1 MRFVLDASI
10 AITWAMRDEDHP
22 SADLAFL
29 ELQSGSALVPGIF
42 WYEIRNILVWNER
55 RNRISPHD
63 STRFLRD
70 LEQFSIDV
78 DFPHHGTQIVELARE
93 YKLSVYDAAYLAL
106 AMNEQLPLATLD
118 KDLKAAALAACIPL
132 LA

>member
-55 RNRISPHD
+55 RGRISPRD

-78 DFPHHGTQIVELARE
+78 DFPHNGTQIVELARAF
-93 YKLSVYDAAYLAL
+93 KLSVYDAAYLAL

-118 KDLKAAALAACIPL
+118 KDLKAAALAAGIPL

>member
-10 AITWAMRDEDHP
+10 AVTWAMRDEDHP
-22 SADLAFL
+22 LADLAFL

-42 WYEIRNILVWNER
+42 WYEIRNILVLNER
-55 RNRISPHD
+55 RGRISPHD

-78 DFPHHGTQIVELARE
+78 DFPHNGTQIMELART

-132 LA
+132 LG

>member
-55 RNRISPHD
+55 RGRISPRD

-78 DFPHHGTQIVELARE
+78 DFPHNGTQIVELARAF
-93 YKLSVYDAAYLAL
+93 KLSVYDAAYLAL

-118 KDLKAAALAACIPL
+118 KDLKAAALAAGIPL
-132 LA
+132 MA